1 MYPPTLQEIADDCGG
16 DFKTRE
22 RARQVIGQL
31 VKKGYLKKV
40 GGNQE
45 VYYPL
50 IKNYEQTTKRNF
62 IRTPIRTL

>member
-50 IKNYEQTTKRNF
+50 KYRYNKGRILITNKK
-62 IRTPIRTL
+62 L

>member
-50 IKNYEQTTKRNF
+50 K
-62 IRTPIRTL
+62 

>member
-1 MYPPTLQEIADDCGG
+1 MTHTEKKVYNYYIKCLKERMYPPTLQEIADDCGG

-40 GGNQE
+40 RGNQE

-50 IKNYEQTTKRNF
+50 K
-62 IRTPIRTL
+62 